1 MLGKLGGL
9 GRKKSKRIA
18 LIDAEGLS
26 VYVLHKGQLI
36 HDAKF
41 SDEDVGYTNFRNYLT
56 EQAISPI
63 TLLVDSVA
71 EDFLVESLP
80 HVSYYDRKGFLNRK
94 SLQHF
99 RSLEYR
105 SSSVVGRESG
115 GRKNDKVLF
124 SALTKNQIVEPWI
137 RVLLQEE
144 VPIQGITT
152 PAFALCKVA
161 EHYELLSNKD
171 TLLVNWEAT
180 GIRQTFVSNK
190 RMMFSRLTPTGA
202 ESSGELVSDIMASCK
217 QSKEYLER
225 IGLTKF
231 GEQLDLHIITPQLA
245 NEDFHQHLGE
255 GSFRKIEHHRPSEMI
270 APEHYH
276 GSDDSKTAT
285 LLCLDWGV
293 RHGQLANRYA
303 SPPVLRFNDLW
314 QVRRI
319 IYATC
324 IASALVSTGISLPLW
339 LDAAQRNGRIDSLIQ
354 QILPI
359 QLEYDSLT
367 AEFPETPIPSE
378 AMQLAVSN
386 YQVINNQIRNPIEL
400 LRAVSAVVA
409 RFPSVTLNSVEWELT
424 GTNPDA
430 TVTAALLADEAVPS
444 VNLVGTVR
452 GGSSIATSQRQLS
465 VFLQTLNRIEG
476 AVATPIS
483 LPVESGPDGEVST
496 VINDAAVDA
505 EFAIRVR
512 QES

>member
-1 MLGKLGGL
+1 MLGILGGL

-18 LIDAEGLS
+18 LIDADGLS

-56 EQAISPI
+56 EQTLSPI
-63 TLLVDSVA
+63 TLLVDTVA

-105 SSSVVGRESG
+105 SSSVVGREPG

-144 VPIQGITT
+144 VPIQGVTT

-161 EHYELLSNKD
+161 EHYELLSSKD

-180 GIRQTFVSNK
+180 GIRQTFVSNN
-190 RMMFSRLTPTGA
+190 RMMFSRLTQTSA
-202 ESSGELVSDIMASCK
+202 VTNDELVSDIMATCR

-231 GEQLDLHIITPQLA
+231 GEQLDLHIITPQLD
-245 NEDFHQHLGE
+245 NEEFHEHLGE
-255 GSFRKIEHHRPSEMI
+255 GLFRKIEHHRPAEMI
-270 APEHYH
+270 APDHYH
-276 GSDDSKTAT
+276 GSDSSKTA
-285 LLCLDWGV
+285 LILCLDWGV

-319 IYATC
+319 IYITC
-324 IASALVSTGISLPLW
+324 VASVLISAGIFMPLL
-339 LDAAQRNGRIDSLIQ
+339 LDATRRSARIDSLME

-359 QLEYDSLT
+359 QLQYDSLT
-367 AEFPETPIPSE
+367 AEFPATPIPSE

-386 YQVINNQIRNPIEL
+386 YQLFNEQIRNPIEL
-400 LRAVSAVVA
+400 MRAVSAVVA
-409 RFPSVTLNSVEWELT
+409 RFPSVTLSSVEWELT
-424 GTNPDA
+424 GLNEDNTTTD
-430 TVTAALLADEAVPS
+430 ALLAGEASPS
-444 VNLVGTVR
+444 INLVGTVR
-452 GGSSIATSQRQLS
+452 GGSSIATSQRQLG

-496 VINDAAVDA
+496 VINDDAVDA